1 MKGSEHTMDD
11 KLETNLL
18 NESEVARG
26 DYEAT
31 VFELQQTLENMTS
44 QADKLNCFVSVS
56 SGILCSLLD
65 IVWIGEF
72 SLDNGTVLVI
82 E

>member
-1 MKGSEHTMDD
+1 
-11 KLETNLL
+11 
-18 NESEVARG
+18 
-26 DYEAT
+26 
-31 VFELQQTLENMTS
+31 MTS

-72 SLDNGTVLVI
+72 SLDNGRNSAGNRVDRFVVKVASLLGCEDDGLEGSI
-82 E
+82 IFLGK

>member
-18 NESEVARG
+18 NESEVARV

-31 VFELQQTLENMTS
+31 VFEL
-44 QADKLNCFVSVS
+44 
-56 SGILCSLLD
+56 
-65 IVWIGEF
+65 
-72 SLDNGTVLVI
+72 
-82 E
+82 